1 MAKKGQPVQLQA
13 EVNNDEEWERLLQK
27 DGLIIVDVYSDW
39 CGNCQGMAA
48 NLKKLK
54 LEVGGDLLHLAIAK
68 CDNITALERFRNRSE
83 PTWMFISHGK
93 MVNLMFGTD
102 APKLTRM
109 IKEELRLEQLKNS
122 GDDSVREGRA
132 ITELSDEELI
142 RHTKKEE
149 KKAIAH
155 LKEEE
160 KKAQRLLERR
170 TAEANN
176 ILENLKIYG
185 VMLILPNGRDKYSE
199 VVSDVIQEAGLT
211 VQQSDKVKLTE
222 DMLEELLYF
231 SEEKFTQRT
240 REDCLNGRISLA
252 LLIKRCSENLPG
264 KIDDLVLQVVYG
276 NSRKPPGDERSPN
289 QKMMTKEEDGDEE
302 NILIGLWAP
311 PNPHCKAYALKQ
323 LFPSLTE
330 PHLLTHV
337 PTVPLFI
344 IVAYDAF
351 KAHDIAELMDKY
363 PGQVLSYGFFT
374 SDVPQETKLIA
385 KTFTEFEERQTP
397 VTYPDV
403 DASEIDSGFFFPP
416 DYKVVKEEVKEVK
429 KNKKKRGKGTKLAVA
444 AVKDQ
449 DAVSIATSDTTK
461 EQSEIDHEETEENLS
476 EADEERPTE
485 EEDKPEEAEGV
496 EEADK
501 ATSPIESDK

>member
-1 MAKKGQPVQLQA
+1 MAKKGQPVQLQT
-13 EVNNDEEWERLLQK
+13 EVNNDEEWEKLLQK

-68 CDNITALERFRNRSE
+68 CDNITQLERFRNRSE
-83 PTWMFISHGK
+83 PTWMFISRGK

-102 APKLTRM
+102 APKLTRL
-109 IKEELRLEQLKNS
+109 IKEELRL
-122 GDDSVREGRA
+122 
-132 ITELSDEELI
+132 
-142 RHTKKEE
+142 
-149 KKAIAH
+149 
-155 LKEEE
+155 
-160 KKAQRLLERR
+160 
-170 TAEANN
+170 
-176 ILENLKIYG
+176 
-185 VMLILPNGRDKYSE
+185 
-199 VVSDVIQEAGLT
+199 
-211 VQQSDKVKLTE
+211 VKLTE

-231 SEEKFTQRT
+231 SEEKFTQRS
-240 REDCLNGRISLA
+240 RQDCLNGRISLA

-264 KIDDLVLQVVYG
+264 KIDDLILQVVYG
-276 NSRKPPGDERSPN
+276 NCRKSPGDERSPN

-330 PHLLTHV
+330 PHLLTHI
-337 PTVPLFI
+337 PTVPLYI

-374 SDVPQETKLIA
+374 TDVPSEAKLIA
-385 KTFTEFEERQTP
+385 KSFTQFEERPTP
-397 VTYPDV
+397 VTYDEKIVVQLGTDNPDCVMAFGDLGPSYISPDV
-403 DASEIDSGFFFPP
+403 DASEVDSGFFFPP
-416 DYKVVKEEVKEVK
+416 DYKLVKEEVKEVK
-429 KNKKKRGKGTKLAVA
+429 KNKKKRGKGAKQA
-444 AVKDQ
+444 AAAAKDQ
-449 DAVSIATSDTTK
+449 DTASIATSDTTK

-476 EADEERPTE
+476 DAEEERPPE
-485 EEDKPEEAEGV
+485 EEDKLEEVEGV

>member
-1 MAKKGQPVQLQA
+1 
-13 EVNNDEEWERLLQK
+13 
-27 DGLIIVDVYSDW
+27 
-39 CGNCQGMAA
+39 MAA

-68 CDNITALERFRNRSE
+68 CDNITQLERFRNRSE

-102 APKLTRM
+102 APKLTRL

-122 GDDSVREGRA
+122 GEESVREGKA

-142 RHTKKEE
+142 RHTEE
-149 KKAIAH
+149 EERKAVAH

-160 KKAQRLLERR
+160 KKAKRLLERR

-176 ILENLKIYG
+176 ILENLKPYG
-185 VMLILPNGRDKYSE
+185 VMLILPNGREKYSE
-199 VVSDVIQEAGLT
+199 VVSDVLHEAGLT

-240 REDCLNGRISLA
+240 RQDCLNGRISLA

-264 KIDDLVLQVVYG
+264 KIDELILQVVYG

-289 QKMMTKEEDGDEE
+289 QKMMTKDEDGDEE

-330 PHLLTHV
+330 PHLLTHI
-337 PTVPLFI
+337 PTVPLYI
-344 IVAYDAF
+344 IAAYDAF
-351 KAHDIAELMDKY
+351 KAHDIVELMEKY

-374 SDVPQETKLIA
+374 SDVPPEAKLIA
-385 KTFTEFEERQTP
+385 KSFTEFEERPTP
-397 VTYPDV
+397 VTYDEKIVVQLATDNPDCVMAFGDLGPSYISPDV
-403 DASEIDSGFFFPP
+403 DASEVDCGFFFPP
-416 DYKVVKEEVKEVK
+416 DYKLVKEEVKEVK
-429 KNKKKRGKGTKLAVA
+429 KNKKKRGNWLKVASKGAKQAAA

-449 DAVSIATSDTTK
+449 DTASIATSDTTK

-476 EADEERPTE
+476 DAEEERPTE
-485 EEDKPEEAEGV
+485 EEEKLEEVEGV